1 MAQRP
6 TRPEGYQV
14 MPQNP
19 EVMLTPAPMMME
31 PPRPPSEWSKSVTTG
46 IAMVLGIILSTAAV
60 VGGLGRAFYVERPE
74 YTQKVLQD
82 TRREGEV
89 QKTLD
94 QMSATLARQE
104 TALAKMSLTLETTRD
119 ALLAAGRV
127 RISRPTSPAR

>member
-14 MPQNP
+14 IPQNP
-19 EVMLTPAPMMME
+19 EGVMLTPAPVLMGE
-31 PPRPPSEWSKSVTTG
+31 PPRPPSEWSRSASTG
-46 IAMVLGIILSTAAV
+46 IAMVLGIVLSTAAV

-89 QKTLD
+89 QKTLE

-104 TALAKMSLTLETTRD
+104 AALAKMSET
-119 ALLAAGRV
+119 LLALQVASTQPS
-127 RISRPTSPAR
+127 SRRR

>member
-14 MPQNP
+14 VPQNP
-19 EVMLTPAPMMME
+19 EVMLTPAPVLME
-31 PPRPPSEWSKSVTTG
+31 PQRPQSEWSRSASTG
-46 IAMVLGIILSTAAV
+46 IAMVLGIVLSTAAV

-89 QKTLD
+89 QKTLE

-104 TALAKMSLTLETTRD
+104 AALAKMSET
-119 ALLAAGRV
+119 LLALQVASTQPS
-127 RISRPTSPAR
+127 SRRR